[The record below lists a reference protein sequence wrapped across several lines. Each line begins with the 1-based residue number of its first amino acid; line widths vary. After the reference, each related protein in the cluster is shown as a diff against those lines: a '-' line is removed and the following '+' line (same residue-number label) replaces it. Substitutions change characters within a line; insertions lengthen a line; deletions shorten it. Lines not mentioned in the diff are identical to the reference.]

1 MEKIF
6 DEVNSLDKRCYEKFF
21 LTEDILM
28 EHASNSIALYIN
40 QNLSNKKSILIVCGS
55 GNNGA
60 DGIVLA
66 RLLYSKFEVNLYLAN
81 EPKSHMAK
89 QQFQR
94 TKALN
99 IKIIDEV
106 FEADIIIDCLF
117 GTGLNKPLDEK
128 SINLLNTLNS
138 YNSFSTFKLAC
149 DIPSG
154 INNLGQVQSIAFEA
168 DITITMGALKTS
180 LFNDASKDYVGEI
193 IVANLGVQ
201 REIYEVESNKFLLDE
216 SDMQLPFRN
225 KKNSHKGSY
234 GHLNVVAGCKKGAGI
249 IAAKAAFGFGA
260 GLVSVV
266 CHENLDLP
274 YHIMQTHFISENCTA
289 IAIGMGLGKYETD
302 EIRKV
307 LNKPIPKIID
317 ADLFY
322 DKLICEILE
331 QDVVLTP
338 HPKEFVSLLKLC
350 EIANISVEELQNN
363 RFLYVEKFCKK
374 YPNIVLLLKGTNVI
388 ISKDEKI
395 FVNSFGS
402 AVLSKGGSGDVLSGL
417 IGSLLAQGYKSLDAT
432 ITASLAHAIAG
443 ENYTKNNYSL
453 IPSDLVEEIRKLKAK

>member
-1 MEKIF
+1 MQKLF
-6 DEVNSLDKRCYEKFF
+6 DEVNSLDKRCYEKF
-21 LTEDILM
+21 LLSEDLLM
-28 EHASNSIALYIN
+28 EHAASNMALYIS
-40 QNLSNKKSILIVCGS
+40 QNHPTSKSILIVCGS

-60 DGIVLA
+60 DGIALA
-66 RLLYSKFEVNLYLAN
+66 RLLHTKFDVKLYLAST
-81 EPKSHMAK
+81 PKSSMA
-89 QQFQR
+89 QLQLQR
-94 TKALN
+94 AKTLD
-99 IKIIDEV
+99 IKIVNEL
-106 FEADIIIDCLF
+106 FNADIIVDCLF

-138 YNSFSTFKLAC
+138 YNSFKIAC

-154 INNLGQVQSIAFEA
+154 IAFEA

-180 LFNDASKDYVGEI
+180 LFSDMAKDYVGEI
-193 IVANLGVQ
+193 IVADLGVQ
-201 REIYEVESNKFLLDE
+201 REIYEIESNKFLLE
-216 SDMQLPFRN
+216 KSDMNLPFRN
-225 KKNSHKGSY
+225 KKNSHKGNY

-249 IAAKAAFGFGA
+249 IAANAAFNFGA

-274 YHIMQTHFISENCTA
+274 YHLMQTHFISENCTA

-302 EIRKV
+302 EIKKI
-307 LNKPIPKIID
+307 LNKKVSKIID

-322 DKLICEILE
+322 DKLICEVLV

-350 EIANISVEELQNN
+350 DIADIRVEELQNN

-374 YPNIVLLLKGTNVI
+374 YPNVVLLLKGANVI
-388 ISKDEKI
+388 ISSNDKLY
-395 FVNSFGS
+395 VNSFGS

-432 ITASLAHAIAG
+432 ITASLAHAIASK
-443 ENYTKNNYSL
+443 NYSKNNYSL
-453 IPSDLVEEIRKLKAK
+453 TPLDLIEEIKKL

>member
-1 MEKIF
+1 MQKIF

-28 EHASNSIALYIN
+28 EHAASSMSNYIEDIFEE
-40 QNLSNKKSILIVCGS
+40 NKSVLIVCGS

-66 RLLYSKFEVNLYLAN
+66 RLLYSKFEVSLYLAN
-81 EPKSHMAK
+81 EPKSSMAK
-89 QQFQR
+89 LQLQR

-106 FEADIIIDCLF
+106 FEADIIVDCLF

-138 YNSFSTFKLAC
+138 YNSFKIAC

-154 INNLGQVQSIAFEA
+154 INSLGQIQNVAFEA
-168 DITITMGALKTS
+168 DVTITMGALKTS
-180 LFNDASKDYVGEI
+180 LFSDASKDYVGEI
-193 IVANLGVQ
+193 VVANLGVQ
-201 REIYEVESNKFLLDE
+201 REIYEIESNKFLLDE
-216 SDMQLPFRN
+216 SDMKLPFRN

-302 EIRKV
+302 EIRKI

-322 DKLICEILE
+322 DKLICEVLDQEI
-331 QDVVLTP
+331 VLTP
-338 HPKEFVSLLKLC
+338 HPKEFVSLLNLC
-350 EIANISVEELQNN
+350 EIADISVQDLQNN
-363 RFLYVEKFCKK
+363 RFLYVEKFCEK
-374 YPNIVLLLKGTNVI
+374 YPNVVLLLKGANVI
-388 ISKDEKI
+388 ISQNQKTFI
-395 FVNSFGS
+395 NIFGS
-402 AVLSKGGSGDVLSGL
+402 AILSKGGSGDVLSGL
-417 IGSLLAQGYKSLDAT
+417 IGSLLAQGYTPLEAAIS
-432 ITASLAHAIAG
+432 ASLAHTLGAR
-443 ENYTKNNYSL
+443 NYKKNNYSL
-453 IPSDLVEEIRKLKAK
+453 IPSDLVEEIRKL